1 MAVINVSDE
10 QLVTIKGALQAMSD
24 FYYDE
29 LKYRQPGDGEY
40 EIMVEERDKVD
51 GILRHIFNSAPI
63 EQAA

>member
-29 LKYRQPGDGEY
+29 LGYRTPGDGEY
-40 EIMVEERDKVD
+40 EIMVEEFNKVEELLQVVS
-51 GILRHIFNSAPI
+51 ISAPI